1 MKQYVYFL
9 LLTICLFTMHKCE
22 KDALEKRHGSL
33 EAERLYNQYLKGQIR
48 VSDPSLRVP
57 KTKIYWQGWLK
68 YFHYDSGRSKKKP
81 HSFFVNN
88 QYFNQL
94 VLNKERG
101 LRDRGGFVHIPTR
114 FHFYARLLKHG
125 LNIIASRQE
134 DHIAHTIDT
143 LSIDLI
149 LPVPEDKRYKGG
161 VRDLGNFDEGNC
173 IQVDSKIPAYFSRY
187 FYSGIDKG
195 MNEHWILCTDDAN
208 TKTSLLNM
216 LVRLRIFKQKS
227 LGKREKSFTIFGKNG
242 KRRRIRKTI
251 TSFKSVRKDKG
262 VERYYGPGHNIKLD
276 GYWILL
282 NDWSQC
288 TLRCGGGFSYQQ
300 WMCIPPKKG
309 GKNCVGESIRKKPCN
324 THACPIGDSGSG
336 SQDEK
341 SLVASA
347 TNKVITPVFEML
359 PFSNRPQRN
368 IRCLI
373 KESDVLFRDYSRPL
387 INNEEAIKVPG
398 RLVMNNSTI
407 SLYSDENYSSSIFTF
422 KLTQVML
429 GQDTTDI
436 CCFSI
441 KSNNKKYEIC
451 SFSKDCGT
459 VKKPKFFK
467 EWKKDFTIFAQSC
480 YEPMDVGHGKDRL
493 PTARIVKKNPVTKAV
508 SAVMVE
514 GPRALDIDIK
524 VSTSEATKAIPF
536 PELKVDNEIKRAIQS
551 PRQEQKAIAKQAG
564 QAQMKMMEQR
574 SKFLENKLQK
584 TEEKK
589 LEGKIGKTQK
599 TVMRAMKKELQ
610 LEEMIKREQTAKL
623 KKTTKAL
630 MKKFR
635 YEKKKKA
642 CLQKILKQREDED
655 QKTREKM
662 EIQTEIKKL
671 KAQAIRQVRKKRMDL
686 KAKLQDIKRKV
697 LRKNRMIE
705 QRIQRIR
712 GSMTSELIIANKM
725 GDWRICKAAR
735 CNKNKLVDYCNAN
748 FVDNYNKNLECRD
761 PENFCYVCCENE
773 YGSMYLPRR
782 DRCYTMCDELSKTD
796 FNGGDWIW
804 YDDITKAKK

>member
-1 MKQYVYFL
+1 
-9 LLTICLFTMHKCE
+9 LFTIHKCE

-101 LRDRGGFVHIPTR
+101 LKDKGGYVNIPTR

-134 DHIAHTIDT
+134 DHMAHTIDT
-143 LSIDLI
+143 LSVDLI

-161 VRDLGNFDEGNC
+161 VKDLGNFDEGNC

-195 MNEHWILCTDDAN
+195 MNEHWILCTDEVSA
-208 TKTSLLNM
+208 KTSLMNM

-227 LGKREKSFTIFGKNG
+227 LGKREKSFTISGKKG
-242 KRRRIRKTI
+242 RRRAGK
-251 TSFKSVRKDKG
+251 SMANFKSVRKDKG
-262 VERYYGPGHNIKLD
+262 VERYYGPGHNLKLD

-300 WMCIPPKKG
+300 WMCIPPKSG
-309 GKNCVGESIRKKPCN
+309 GKKCVGESIRKKPCN
-324 THACPIGDSGSG
+324 THPCPLGGSAGSNEPGGSSSSTG
-336 SQDEK
+336 SQDEL
-341 SLVASA
+341 SLIPSK
-347 TNKVITPVFEML
+347 TNIVVSPVYQVL

-368 IRCLI
+368 IRCQI

-387 INNEEAIKVPG
+387 INNEEAIKVPA

-407 SLYSDENYSSSIFTF
+407 SLYTDENYSSSVFTF

-441 KSNNKKYEIC
+441 KSNNKKFEIC

-480 YEPMDVGHGKDRL
+480 YEPMDIGHGKDRL
-493 PTARIVKKNPVTKAV
+493 PSARIVRKNPVTNAV
-508 SAVMVE
+508 SAVMVK
-514 GPRALDIDIK
+514 GARALDVDITVK
-524 VSTSEATKAIPF
+524 NSETTKAIPL
-536 PELKVDNEIKRAIQS
+536 PELKEDNEIKRAIQS
-551 PRQEQKAIAKQAG
+551 PKQEQKTIAKQAS

-574 SKFLENKLQK
+574 SKFLETKLQK

-599 TVMRAMKKELQ
+599 TVMRAMKKELE

-623 KKTTKAL
+623 KKTTKTL
-630 MKKFR
+630 MKKMR
-635 YEKKKKA
+635 YEKKKKQ
-642 CLQKILKQREDED
+642 CLERILKQREDED
-655 QKTREKM
+655 EKTREKM
-662 EIQTEIKKL
+662 EIRSEIKKL
-671 KAQAIRQVRKKRMDL
+671 KAQAIRQVRKK
-686 KAKLQDIKRKV
+686 
-697 LRKNRMIE
+697 
-705 QRIQRIR
+705 
-712 GSMTSELIIANKM
+712 
-725 GDWRICKAAR
+725 
-735 CNKNKLVDYCNAN
+735 
-748 FVDNYNKNLECRD
+748 
-761 PENFCYVCCENE
+761 ENGFE
-773 YGSMYLPRR
+773 S
-782 DRCYTMCDELSKTD
+782 
-796 FNGGDWIW
+796 
-804 YDDITKAKK
+804 